1 MEREKRK
8 EEIEKDYLKVKRYLI
23 EDEKPPKYTSVI
35 KNIELYLKSIKS
47 QQSTFIEYIYIK
59 DIANFLLFI
68 TIPIIYLT
76 HHICIMFRNAGKLQQ
91 WRDIIMNKVSCK

>member
-47 QQSTFIEYIYIK
+47 QQSTFIE
-59 DIANFLLFI
+59 
-68 TIPIIYLT
+68 
-76 HHICIMFRNAGKLQQ
+76 
-91 WRDIIMNKVSCK
+91 DIIMNKVSCK

>member
-47 QQSTFIEYIYIK
+47 QQSTFK
-59 DIANFLLFI
+59 R
-68 TIPIIYLT
+68 
-76 HHICIMFRNAGKLQQ
+76 M
-91 WRDIIMNKVSCK
+91 DIIFSTRKINICR

>member
-23 EDEKPPKYTSVI
+23 EDEKTPKYTSVI

-47 QQSTFIEYIYIK
+47 QQSTFIEYIYKRYCELSSI
-59 DIANFLLFI
+59 
-68 TIPIIYLT
+68 
-76 HHICIMFRNAGKLQQ
+76 
-91 WRDIIMNKVSCK
+91 